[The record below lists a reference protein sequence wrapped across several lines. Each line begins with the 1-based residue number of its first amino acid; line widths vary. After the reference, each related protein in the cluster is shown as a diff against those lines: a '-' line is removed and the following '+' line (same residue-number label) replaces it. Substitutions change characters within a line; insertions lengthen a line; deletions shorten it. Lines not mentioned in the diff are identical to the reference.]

1 LVNNTQIF
9 NYLKSY
15 TSSNELIKL
24 ILRSYGGIFEHYT
37 IINEYKLSKKLNCSK
52 NEVVK
57 QLKEL
62 HSNGIINYSYENT
75 TSRLSFL
82 IARDDNYTI
91 NSISRNIEQQNNLK
105 SEKLKAV
112 ISYIENTKT
121 CRTLQFLSY
130 FNEIATEPCG
140 TCDNCLAKKAK
151 SNSIQTILEQIIE
164 LLKDRVLSSQELVV
178 LLDYTETEILNS
190 LKILLEKNKITIT
203 SQNKF
208 KRTF

>member
-1 LVNNTQIF
+1 M
-9 NYLKSY
+9 
-15 TSSNELIKL
+15 
-24 ILRSYGGIFEHYT
+24 
-37 IINEYKLSKKLNCSK
+37 
-52 NEVVK
+52 VK

-62 HSNGIINYSYENT
+62 HSNGIVHYSYKNT

-91 NSISRNIEQQNNLK
+91 NSISKNIEQQNNLK
-105 SEKLKAV
+105 LEKLKAV

-140 TCDNCLAKKAK
+140 TCDNCLAKKTKNTAT
-151 SNSIQTILEQIIE
+151 QTILEQILE
-164 LLKDRVLSSQELVV
+164 LLKDRALSSQELVV
-178 LLDYTETEILNS
+178 LLDYSETEILNS